1 MKSLGWWTQSIN
13 SRLSRQKDPIQQ
25 QEKKHTHTHYT
36 RMTRT
41 IYNSRQQYT
50 REIERLPYPL
60 QTLTADSQI

>member
-25 QEKKHTHTHYT
+25 QEKKHTHYT